1 MNYTSTMYHYD
12 KAMHDTQMT
21 KTKSRHLCLLCLFV
35 IEQMYHDYH
44 FYSVIAHSIQYCTLI
59 LEFLKALANY
69 NTMKMHWSLS

>member
-21 KTKSRHLCLLCLFV
+21 KTKVTTFMPPLFV